1 VLDVDEWIEVSHVV
15 VLEVDEYTEVSH
27 VVVHVV

>member
-1 VLDVDEWIEVSHVV
+1 MLDVDEWIEVSHVV